1 MKEINSAF
9 SQVTDIIETA
19 KNSAYKKINEE
30 LINMYWN
37 IGAFLSKEAEN
48 AVFGDAY
55 IDSIQSSNAIAKVGW
70 LLPRYE
76 GMIYDY
82 RNFM

>member
-1 MKEINSAF
+1 MKEVNSAF

-19 KNSAYKKINEE
+19 KNSVYKKVNEE

-48 AVFGDAY
+48 AAFGDAY
-55 IDSIQSSNAIAKVGW
+55 IDSVSEYIQGQFPGIK
-70 LLPRYE
+70 
-76 GMIYDY
+76 
-82 RNFM
+82 